1 MPDKGSEMT
10 SFPEFLWPHFKIF
23 NITYFCMNLKE
34 IKKVAR
40 LLDMMS
46 EYENAHAIVSYMMND
61 SGFTEAQ
68 VLRMVNN
75 IRDNV
80 NLFLFEIMKETVYS
94 KGSKSSNNQHN
105 DVKKYII

>member
-1 MPDKGSEMT
+1 MD
-10 SFPEFLWPHFKIF
+10 
-23 NITYFCMNLKE
+23 LKE

-46 EYENAHAIVSYMMND
+46 EYENAHEIVSFMMND

-68 VLRMVNN
+68 VLKMVNN

-94 KGSKSSNNQHN
+94 KGSKSYNSQHN
-105 DVKKYII
+105 DAKKYLV